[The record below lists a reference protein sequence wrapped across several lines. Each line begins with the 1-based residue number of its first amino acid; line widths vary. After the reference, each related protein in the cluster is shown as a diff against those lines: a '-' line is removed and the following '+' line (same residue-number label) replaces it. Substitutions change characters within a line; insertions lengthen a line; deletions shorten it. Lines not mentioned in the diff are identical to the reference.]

1 MARNRITV
9 HSWGKGAGSRRT
21 RTRETYFFVR
31 NVVPSSA
38 EEGWLC
44 VKKMLLKATDY
55 GADGVVISDEMF
67 RKPFET
73 RFED

>member
-1 MARNRITV
+1 M
-9 HSWGKGAGSRRT
+9 
-21 RTRETYFFVR
+21 R
-31 NVVPSSA
+31 NVVPSSP

-67 RKPFET
+67 RKPFER